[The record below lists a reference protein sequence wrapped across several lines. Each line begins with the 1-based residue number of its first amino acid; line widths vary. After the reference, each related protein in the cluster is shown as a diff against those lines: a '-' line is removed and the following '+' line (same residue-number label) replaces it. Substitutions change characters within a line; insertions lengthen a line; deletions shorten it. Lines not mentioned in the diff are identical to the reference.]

1 MAVAAQK
8 KEKVLIVGLGV
19 SGRAVCTL
27 LRSRGA
33 EVTATDIRQ
42 RADFNGALDGL
53 ETSGCTLRLG
63 EHSVEDFIGAD
74 RVIVSPGIPLDIEP
88 LVEARRRGVEIIGE
102 LEWAWR
108 QVELPSIAVTG
119 TNGKTTTTALI
130 GEMMKRAGKKAFV
143 GGNIGT
149 PLSEWLLAGEDV
161 EALVLEV
168 SSFQLDTATRF
179 SPDVG
184 VLLNVTED
192 HLDRYDSFEAY
203 ADSKFSVF
211 QRQNAR
217 GFAVIN
223 GGDPVC
229 RKRIPELHGTVLVFS
244 TSDPAANA
252 RVVNNRVRVALPGK
266 EPFELALDS
275 TKLTGA
281 HNRENIMA
289 ASLAAAAMDVSPA
302 AIQAA
307 IDGFAGL
314 PHRMEW
320 VRSWHGVDFY
330 NDSKGTNVGAVVK
343 ALEGFDRPVLLL
355 LGGKDKL
362 GSYEPLVE
370 HLRRTGKAIF
380 AYGDAGPKIYE
391 ALRQSIPARLFP
403 DLEAAFREAVGRA
416 STGDVVLLS
425 PACSSFDQYE
435 SYGQRGNHFRK
446 LAAGL
451 AD

>member
-1 MAVAAQK
+1 
-8 KEKVLIVGLGV
+8 
-19 SGRAVCTL
+19 
-27 LRSRGA
+27 
-33 EVTATDIRQ
+33 
-42 RADFNGALDGL
+42 
-53 ETSGCTLRLG
+53 
-63 EHSVEDFIGAD
+63 
-74 RVIVSPGIPLDIEP
+74 
-88 LVEARRRGVEIIGE
+88 
-102 LEWAWR
+102 
-108 QVELPSIAVTG
+108 
-119 TNGKTTTTALI
+119 
-130 GEMMKRAGKKAFV
+130 
-143 GGNIGT
+143 
-149 PLSEWLLAGEDV
+149 
-161 EALVLEV
+161 
-168 SSFQLDTATRF
+168 
-179 SPDVG
+179 
-184 VLLNVTED
+184 
-192 HLDRYDSFEAY
+192 
-203 ADSKFSVF
+203 
-211 QRQNAR
+211 
-217 GFAVIN
+217 
-223 GGDPVC
+223 
-229 RKRIPELHGTVLVFS
+229 
-244 TSDPAANA
+244 
-252 RVVNNRVRVALPGK
+252 
-266 EPFELALDS
+266 
-275 TKLTGA
+275 
-281 HNRENIMA
+281 MA
-289 ASLAAAAMDVSPA
+289 ASLAAAAMDVSSA

-370 HLRRTGKAIF
+370 PLRRTGKAIF
-380 AYGDAGPKIYE
+380 AYGDAGPKIHE